1 MVGLASWGGAN
12 SAFCTRSSDS
22 RSLLASNGSRS
33 VIIRYSIDPT
43 EKMSDRR
50 SIASPRACSGDMYAT
65 LPLMT
70 PAAVCSR
77 LRWALAM
84 PKSASLTS
92 PSPLRSTLFGLMSRW
107 TIPSGLPSRLLPW
120 A

>member
-1 MVGLASWGGAN
+1 MMMADTDGPTVGLTFSGGVN

-22 RSLLASNGSRS
+22 RSLSASNGSLS

-43 EKMSDRR
+43 EKMSDRL
-50 SIASPRACSGDMYAT
+50 SIAAPRACSGDMYAT

-92 PSPLRSTLFGLMSRW
+92 PWSLMSTLFGLMSR
-107 TIPSGLPSRLLPW
+107 
-120 A
+120 